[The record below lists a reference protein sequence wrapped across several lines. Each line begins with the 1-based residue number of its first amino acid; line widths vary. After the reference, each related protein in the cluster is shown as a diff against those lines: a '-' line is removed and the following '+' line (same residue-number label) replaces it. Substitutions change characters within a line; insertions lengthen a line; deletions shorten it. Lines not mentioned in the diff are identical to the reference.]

1 MRNGSSKTAG
11 SAARERRRE
20 VRAPARIEVR
30 FQEASQAA
38 LAFRAYSLNFSV
50 GGLCLLTRNKYAIGT
65 ELKLALKVA
74 GAEFQ
79 LSGVVA
85 WERRGAISVVG
96 RRGLGTPRRD
106 RSSFHQPPARGSRAA
121 DAAAGARQN

>member
-11 SAARERRRE
+11 SAARERRQE
-20 VRAPARIEVR
+20 LRAPARIEVR

-50 GGLCLLTRNKYAIGT
+50 GGLCLRTRNKYAVGT

-74 GAEFQ
+74 RAEYQ

-85 WERRGAISVVG
+85 WERRGAIGVRFSSLQPEDRERLARLLAAPAKSS
-96 RRGLGTPRRD
+96 RR
-106 RSSFHQPPARGSRAA
+106 
-121 DAAAGARQN
+121 

>member
-1 MRNGSSKTAG
+1 MCVDSVTAGAVTKLRRGASRINQSRTGYKGDQMRNGSSKTAG

-65 ELKLALKVA
+65 DLKLALTA
-74 GAEFQ
+74 LGAAHH
-79 LSGVVA
+79 LPSA
-85 WERRGAISVVG
+85 
-96 RRGLGTPRRD
+96 LPC
-106 RSSFHQPPARGSRAA
+106 
-121 DAAAGARQN
+121 

>member
-11 SAARERRRE
+11 SAATRERRNELRT
-20 VRAPARIEVR
+20 PARIEVR

-50 GGLCLLTRNKYAIGT
+50 GGLCLRTRNKYAIGT

-74 GAEFQ
+74 RVEYQ

-85 WERRGAISVVG
+85 WERRGAIGVRFSNLQPEDRERLARLLAAPAKSS
-96 RRGLGTPRRD
+96 RR
-106 RSSFHQPPARGSRAA
+106 
-121 DAAAGARQN
+121 